1 MNQEISSKIIK
12 SARIISVMTLLSRIF
27 GYFRDRCMS
36 VYLGTGTEADA
47 FTIAF
52 LIPNV
57 LRRLFGEGSMTA
69 AFLPTFSDFIHK
81 KGQKDS
87 WEFARIFFWNL
98 TIVLII
104 VVILG
109 IIFSPFIVKI
119 IAPGFK
125 GIEGKTSLTI
135 NLNRVLF
142 PFILLVSIT
151 ALQMAILNTFS
162 IFGLPAATQIFFNIA
177 IIASAL
183 LFTRYFTHPSYA
195 FVIGVLLGGIVQ
207 FIMQMPRLSK
217 LGMPF
222 VPKCDFH
229 HPGAKKVGLLMIPG
243 FFAISI
249 AQINIFIGQYYASGL
264 AEGSVSSIYY
274 ADRIMEL
281 ALGVYAIA
289 ISTVILPMLSKFAA
303 QDNMSDFKDTLCSA
317 IKLNNIIMLP
327 AAVGLIFF
335 KEPIVE
341 VLFKQGKFTSSSAQ
355 LTSVALLYFAIGL
368 PGFAL
373 VKIIVS
379 AFYSLKDTLTPVLVG
394 CISIVTNLLFINI
407 FIHKIQHGSIPFA
420 SSLSSYINFTVL
432 FFILMKRRG
441 KINLNPLFISFAKM
455 LFASLIMGILSHY
468 LLNTYWIVNFSLIKK
483 AVYLLVFM
491 ILDLACY
498 AGTLFI
504 IARQD
509 LIEFIQIFKFR

>member
-1 MNQEISSKIIK
+1 MKQDISTKIIK
-12 SARIISVMTLLSRIF
+12 SARVISIMTLLSRIF

-69 AFLPTFSDFIHK
+69 AFLPTFSESLHK

-98 TIVLII
+98 TVVLMV

-125 GIEGKTSLTI
+125 NVEGKTALTI
-135 NLNRVLF
+135 ILNRALF

-151 ALQMAILNTFS
+151 ALQMAILNSFS

-177 IIASAL
+177 IIAAAL
-183 LFTRYFTHPSYA
+183 MLSRYFKHPSYA
-195 FVIGVLLGGIVQ
+195 FVIGVLLGGIIQ
-207 FIMQMPRLSK
+207 FLMQMPRLSK
-217 LGMPF
+217 LGMSF
-222 VPKCDFH
+222 APKCDFH
-229 HPGAKKVGLLMIPG
+229 HPDAKKVGLLMIPG

-274 ADRIMEL
+274 ADRVMEL

-289 ISTVILPMLSKFAA
+289 ISTVILPMLSQYAA
-303 QDNMSDFKDTLCSA
+303 QDNMPDFKDTLCSA

-327 AAVGLIFF
+327 AAMGLIIL
-335 KEPIVE
+335 KVPIVE
-341 VLFKQGKFTSSSAQ
+341 VLFQQGKFTSSSAQ
-355 LTSVALLYFAIGL
+355 LTSIALLYFAIGL

-394 CISIVTNLLFINI
+394 CISIATNLLFINI
-407 FIHKIQHGSIPFA
+407 FINKIHHGSIPLA
-420 SSLSSYINFTVL
+420 SSLSSYINFFVL
-432 FFILMKRRG
+432 FILLMKRKG
-441 KINLNPLFISFAKM
+441 NIHLAPIFISFMKI
-455 LFASLIMGILSHY
+455 LCASLIMGILSYY
-468 LLNTYWIVNFSLIKK
+468 LLNTFWVSSFLLIEK
-483 AVYLLVFM
+483 AVWLLVF
-491 ILDLACY
+491 IVFDLACY
-498 AGTLFI
+498 AGILYI
-504 IARQD
+504 IARHD
-509 LIEFIQIFKFR
+509 LIEFIQIFKFK